1 MLMMRASGMKKTN
14 ISNLYLYPSGR
25 VAKENNN
32 INESASATL
41 LIYNTSWHLLG
52 NWQKVKGTQVKEIE
66 TKAAKKKSFSGQ

>member
-25 VAKENNN
+25 VAEENNN

-41 LIYNTSWHLLG
+41 LITTLADTSL
-52 NWQKVKGTQVKEIE
+52 EIDRKW
-66 TKAAKKKSFSGQ
+66 KALR